1 MPTMV
6 KPRRQVGGSMP
17 EGDTEWKGSL
27 LRPSKTASVV
37 AIILGSW
44 ALLLN
49 FLNIVIGVHS
59 EGQKVRWIEFITN
72 GSEVSQAHEIG
83 ILLPDDLVFGL
94 MGIGIFAAGF
104 MGIGRSV
111 EGGFAKWFSELPKSA
126 IFSSL
131 LSTDNGSSRTI
142 GSWMIVSGLLFYFV
156 WSVLNTTWVDPGV
169 YSVMIALVAFGFGL
183 HSIEDSGANQ

>member
-1 MPTMV
+1 
-6 KPRRQVGGSMP
+6 
-17 EGDTEWKGSL
+17 
-27 LRPSKTASVV
+27 
-37 AIILGSW
+37 
-44 ALLLN
+44 
-49 FLNIVIGVHS
+49 
-59 EGQKVRWIEFITN
+59 
-72 GSEVSQAHEIG
+72 
-83 ILLPDDLVFGL
+83 
-94 MGIGIFAAGF
+94 

-131 LSTDNGSSRTI
+131 LSTDNGSSRTM